1 MADKRE
7 MYLKQWAQDLADQKA
22 SGLTQK
28 EWCVQKGISMNTF
41 KYRIMKVRR
50 ASEEAGSKYTGIVPA
65 EKPEEPASESQPFFA
80 RVNLS
85 AAPETFSGISICCND
100 TRVNIA
106 PDASDTHVRMILEVL
121 SHA

>member
-7 MYLKQWAQDLADQKA
+7 MYLKQWSQDLADQKA

-41 KYRIMKVRR
+41 KYRSMKVRR

-65 EKPEEPASESQPFFA
+65 EETEEPASESQPFFA
-80 RVNLS
+80 KVNLS
-85 AAPETFSGISICCND
+85 AAPETFSGISICND
-100 TRVNIA
+100 TGVNIA

-121 SHA
+121 NSV

>member
-22 SGLTQK
+22 SGLMRK

-41 KYRIMKVRR
+41 KYRSMKVRR
-50 ASEEAGSKYTGIVPA
+50 ASEETDSKYTGIVPA
-65 EKPEEPASESQPFFA
+65 AKPEKPASESQPFFA

-85 AAPETFSGISICCND
+85 AAPETFSGISICCNGV
-100 TRVNIA
+100 RVNIA

>member
-22 SGLTQK
+22 SGLMRK

-41 KYRIMKVRR
+41 KYRSMKVRR
-50 ASEEAGSKYTGIVPA
+50 ASEETDSKYTAIVPA
-65 EKPEEPASESQPFFA
+65 AKPEKPASESQPFFA
-80 RVNLS
+80 KVNLS
-85 AAPETFSGISICCND
+85 AAPETFSGISND
-100 TRVNIA
+100 TGVNIA

-121 SHA
+121 NSV

>member
-7 MYLKQWAQDLADQKA
+7 MYLKQWSQDLADQKA

-28 EWCVQKGISMNTF
+28 EWCAQKGISMNTF
-41 KYRIMKVRR
+41 KYRSMKVRR
-50 ASEEAGSKYTGIVPA
+50 ASEETGNKYTGIVPA
-65 EKPEEPASESQPFFA
+65 VKPEEPASESQPFFA
-80 RVNLS
+80 KVNLS

>member
-7 MYLKQWAQDLADQKA
+7 MYLKQWAQDLANQKA

-41 KYRIMKVRR
+41 KYRSMKVRR
-50 ASEEAGSKYTGIVPA
+50 ASEEAGSKYTAIAPA
-65 EKPEEPASESQPFFA
+65 WKPEEPTSESQPFFA
-80 RVNLS
+80 KVNLS

>member
-7 MYLKQWAQDLADQKA
+7 MYLKQWSQDLAEQKA

-28 EWCVQKGISMNTF
+28 DWCTQNGISMNTF
-41 KYRIMKVRR
+41 KYRNRKVRK
-50 ASEEAGSKYTGIVPA
+50 ASEETGSKYTGIVPA
-65 EKPEEPASESQPFFA
+65 GKPKEPASELQPFFA
-80 RVNLS
+80 RVNLN

-106 PDASDTHVRMILEVL
+106 PDASDAHVRMILEVL